1 MVSEHSDEFANE
13 SQQQTLTKNNYN
25 TASLFEGEEEGRPIN
40 LKLENAQR
48 IIYNKEFDLA
58 KHQEKLAKAKETLA
72 RIR

>member
-1 MVSEHSDEFANE
+1 M
-13 SQQQTLTKNNYN
+13 NYLVN
-25 TASLFEGEEEGRPIN
+25 DPTTVYKYVGKRSRNDFEGEEEGRPIN

-48 IIYNKEFDLA
+48 IIYHKEFDLA